1 MTAPEER
8 SPLIYF
14 LKNPM
19 DINLRA
25 NGVITILDLQGNL
38 TIGAA
43 EEKLRQSVEQLVADD
58 QKYLLI
64 NLEDVPMIDSS
75 GIGSLVK
82 AFTHT
87 KNKGG
92 KLKLLKP
99 TRLAHQLLSITG
111 LLSVFETFDDEESA
125 IASF

>member
-1 MTAPEER
+1 
-8 SPLIYF
+8 
-14 LKNPM
+14 M
-19 DINLRA
+19 DINFRT
-25 NGVITILDLQGNL
+25 NGNVTILDLQGNL

-43 EEKLRQSVEQLVADD
+43 EEELRQSVERFVAED

-64 NLEDVPMIDSS
+64 NLANVPMIDSS

-82 AFTHT
+82 SFTHA

-99 TRLAHQLLSITG
+99 SRLAQQLLSITG
-111 LLSVFETFDDEESA
+111 LLSVFETFDDEA
-125 IASF
+125 TAVASF

>member
-1 MTAPEER
+1 
-8 SPLIYF
+8 
-14 LKNPM
+14 M
-19 DINLRA
+19 DLSLRA
-25 NGVITILDLQGNL
+25 NGKVTILDLQGNL

-43 EEKLRQSVEQLVADD
+43 EETLRQSVERLVAED

-64 NLEDVPMIDSS
+64 NLENVPMIDSS

-82 AFTHT
+82 SFTHA

-99 TRLAHQLLSITG
+99 TRLAQQLLSITG
-111 LLSVFETFDDEESA
+111 LLSVFETFNDETSA
-125 IASF
+125 VASF

>member
-1 MTAPEER
+1 
-8 SPLIYF
+8 
-14 LKNPM
+14 M
-19 DINLRA
+19 DIKLRA
-25 NGVITILDLQGNL
+25 NGNITILDLQGNL

-43 EEKLRQSVEQLVADD
+43 EETLRRSVEQLVADD

-64 NLEDVPMIDSS
+64 NLENVPMIDSS
-75 GIGSLVK
+75 GIGCLVK
-82 AFTHT
+82 SFTHA

-99 TRLAHQLLSITG
+99 TRLAQQLLSITG
-111 LLSVFETFDDEESA
+111 LLSVFETFDDEATA

>member
-1 MTAPEER
+1 
-8 SPLIYF
+8 
-14 LKNPM
+14 M
-19 DINLRA
+19 DLNLRA
-25 NGVITILDLQGNL
+25 NGNVTILDLQGNL

-43 EEKLRQSVEQLVADD
+43 EETLRQRVEELVTDN

-64 NLEDVPMIDSS
+64 NLENVPMIDSS

-82 AFTHT
+82 SFTHA

-99 TRLAHQLLSITG
+99 SRLAQQLLSITG
-111 LLSVFETFDDEESA
+111 LLSVFETFDDEA
-125 IASF
+125 TAVASF

>member
-1 MTAPEER
+1 
-8 SPLIYF
+8 
-14 LKNPM
+14 M
-19 DINLRA
+19 DLNLRA
-25 NGVITILDLQGNL
+25 NGKVTILDLQGNL

-43 EEKLRQSVEQLVADD
+43 EETLRQRVEQLVTDN

-64 NLEDVPMIDSS
+64 NLENVPMIDSS

-82 AFTHT
+82 SFTHA

-99 TRLAHQLLSITG
+99 TRLARQLLSITG
-111 LLSVFETFDDEESA
+111 LLSVFETFDDEA
-125 IASF
+125 TAVASF

>member
-1 MTAPEER
+1 
-8 SPLIYF
+8 
-14 LKNPM
+14 M
-19 DINLRA
+19 DLNLRA
-25 NGVITILDLQGNL
+25 NGKVTILDLQGNL

-43 EEKLRQSVEQLVADD
+43 EETLRQRVEELVTDN

-64 NLEDVPMIDSS
+64 NLENVPMIDSS

-82 AFTHT
+82 SFTHA

-99 TRLAHQLLSITG
+99 SRLAQQLLSITG
-111 LLSVFETFDDEESA
+111 LLSVFETFDDEATA

>member
-1 MTAPEER
+1 
-8 SPLIYF
+8 
-14 LKNPM
+14 M
-19 DINLRA
+19 DLNFRA
-25 NGVITILDLQGNL
+25 NGKVTILDLQGNL

-43 EEKLRQSVEQLVADD
+43 EETLRQRVEELVTDN

-64 NLEDVPMIDSS
+64 NLENVPMIDSS

-82 AFTHT
+82 SFTHA

-99 TRLAHQLLSITG
+99 SRLAQQLLSITG
-111 LLSVFETFDDEESA
+111 LLSVFETFDDEA
-125 IASF
+125 TAVASF

>member
-1 MTAPEER
+1 
-8 SPLIYF
+8 
-14 LKNPM
+14 M
-19 DINLRA
+19 DLNLRA
-25 NGVITILDLQGNL
+25 NGKVTILDLQGNL

-43 EEKLRQSVEQLVADD
+43 EETLRQRVEELVTDN

-64 NLEDVPMIDSS
+64 NLDNVPMIDSS

-82 AFTHT
+82 SFTHA

-99 TRLAHQLLSITG
+99 SRLAQQLLSITG
-111 LLSVFETFDDEESA
+111 LLSVFETFDDEA
-125 IASF
+125 TAVASF

>member
-1 MTAPEER
+1 
-8 SPLIYF
+8 
-14 LKNPM
+14 M

-25 NGVITILDLQGNL
+25 NGKVTIFDLQGNL

-43 EEKLRQSVEQLVADD
+43 EETLRQRVEQLVTDN

-64 NLEDVPMIDSS
+64 NLENVPMIDSS

-82 AFTHT
+82 SFTHA

-99 TRLAHQLLSITG
+99 TRLARQLLSITG
-111 LLSVFETFDDEESA
+111 LLSVFETFDDEA
-125 IASF
+125 TAVASF

>member
-1 MTAPEER
+1 
-8 SPLIYF
+8 
-14 LKNPM
+14 M

-25 NGVITILDLQGNL
+25 NGNVTILDLQGNL

-43 EEKLRQSVEQLVADD
+43 EEKLRRSVEQLVAND
-58 QKYLLI
+58 QNDLLI
-64 NLEDVPMIDSS
+64 NLENVPMIDSS

-82 AFTHT
+82 SFTHA

-99 TRLAHQLLSITG
+99 TRLARQLLSITG
-111 LLSVFETFDDEESA
+111 LLSVFETFDDEATA

>member
-1 MTAPEER
+1 
-8 SPLIYF
+8 
-14 LKNPM
+14 M
-19 DINLRA
+19 DIDLRA
-25 NGVITILDLQGNL
+25 NGNVTILDLQGNL

-43 EEKLRQSVEQLVADD
+43 EEKLRQRVEQLVADN

-64 NLEDVPMIDSS
+64 NLENVPMIDSS

-82 AFTHT
+82 SFTHA

-99 TRLAHQLLSITG
+99 TRLAQQLLSITG
-111 LLSVFETFDDEESA
+111 LLSVFETFDDEA
-125 IASF
+125 PAVASF

>member
-1 MTAPEER
+1 MEL
-8 SPLIYF
+8 S
-14 LKNPM
+14 
-19 DINLRA
+19 LRA
-25 NGVITILDLQGNL
+25 NGKVTILDLQGNL

-43 EEKLRQSVEQLVADD
+43 EETLRQSVERLVAED

-64 NLEDVPMIDSS
+64 NLENVPMIDSS

-82 AFTHT
+82 SFTHA

-99 TRLAHQLLSITG
+99 TRLAQQLLSITG
-111 LLSVFETFDDEESA
+111 LLSVFETFNDETSA
-125 IASF
+125 VASF